1 MSGMQIRKVL
11 VANRGEIARR
21 IMRTCREMGISTVA
35 VFSDADE
42 AMPFVRDADEA
53 VRIGPAP
60 SAESYLRVDR
70 ILEAAK
76 QTGADAIHP
85 GYGFLSEN
93 EAFAQACVDAGVIFI
108 GPTPDAIRSMGS
120 KKEAKRIVSEAGVP
134 VVPGY
139 DGARQDTETL
149 AEKAREVGFPVLLKA
164 SAGGGGK
171 GMRVVRE
178 DKNLEDMVE
187 SAKREA
193 KGAFGD
199 DTMLI
204 EKYVDSPRHVEVQI
218 LGDAQGNLVHLFE
231 RECSIQRRHQKIIEE
246 SPSPALTPE
255 LRAEMGEAAVKV
267 GKAIGYRN
275 AGTVEFILSPN
286 GKFYFLEVNTRL
298 QVEHPVT
305 ECVTGLDLVR
315 EQIRVAQGEPLPF
328 TQDELT
334 MQGAAVECRI
344 YAEDPAN
351 GFLPQSGPIV
361 DWHLPPM
368 DGLREDGG
376 VETGSHVGIHYDP
389 MLAKIITYDRDRTGA
404 LRRMIRALETL
415 SVQGI
420 TTNQGFLLKVLR
432 HPEFVA
438 GRFDTH
444 FIDTHMRDDLQVALP
459 DGVVREAAVAATL
472 ADVERRRGAGPLA
485 HVPAGF
491 RNNRWAPQW
500 VEYDGPGGHP
510 VRVEYWHSGGD
521 RFEVRVGE
529 GEFADTRLVAC
540 TRDGRAYQV
549 RVELDGLRRRW
560 RVVRAGDVW
569 HVQGSAGSIM
579 LAEKPRFPDPAAE
592 AAAGGCVAPMP
603 GKVIQI
609 RVEAGQ
615 HVNQGDVLVV
625 MEAMKM
631 EHSVAA
637 PADGTVEKVH
647 VADGDQVDGGDLL
660 VTLDEE

>member
-1 MSGMQIRKVL
+1 MSGSEIRKVL

-42 AMPFVRDADEA
+42 NMPFVRDADEA

-70 ILEAAK
+70 ILEAA
-76 QTGADAIHP
+76 QRTGADAIHP

-108 GPTPDAIRSMGS
+108 GPTPEAIRSMGS
-120 KKEAKRIVSEAGVP
+120 KKEAKRIVAEAGVP

-193 KGAFGD
+193 KSAFGD

-204 EKYVDSPRHVEVQI
+204 EKYVDMPRHVEVQI
-218 LGDAQGNLVHLFE
+218 LGDSHGNLVHLFE

-255 LRAEMGEAAVKV
+255 LRSEMGEAAVKV

-275 AGTVEFILSPN
+275 AGTVEFILAPDRS
-286 GKFYFLEVNTRL
+286 FYFLEVNTRL

-315 EQIRVAQGEPLPF
+315 EQIRVAQGEALPF
-328 TQDELT
+328 AQDALT
-334 MQGAAVECRI
+334 MEGAAVECRI

-361 DWHLPPM
+361 DWHLPSM

-376 VETGSHVGIHYDP
+376 VESGSHVGIHYDP
-389 MLAKIITYDRDRTGA
+389 MLAKIITWDRDRTGA

-415 SVQGI
+415 SIQGI
-420 TTNQGFLLKVLR
+420 TTNRAFLLQVLR

-444 FIDTHMRDDLQVALP
+444 FIDTHMKGELEVSLP
-459 DGVVREAAVAATL
+459 DAVVQRAAVVATL
-472 ADVERRRGAGPLA
+472 ADVQRRRGAPPLA

-491 RNNRWAPQW
+491 RNNPWAPQW
-500 VEYDGPGGHP
+500 VEYDGPDGRA
-510 VRVEYWHSGGD
+510 VRVEYWHRGGRRYD
-521 RFEVRVGE
+521 VIVAGE
-529 GEFADTRLVAC
+529 TVPVLLVAC
-540 TRDGRAYQV
+540 TRDAGAFRVRLEQDGVRRSFRA
-549 RVELDGLRRRW
+549 
-560 RVVRAGDVW
+560 VRAGDVW
-569 HVQGSAGSIM
+569 HVHGLDGSVM
-579 LAEKPRFPDPAAE
+579 LAEMPRFPDPSAE
-592 AAAGGCVAPMP
+592 AGEGGCVAPMP

-615 HVNQGDVLVV
+615 RVSQGDVLVV

-631 EHSVAA
+631 EHTVAA
-637 PADGTVEKVH
+637 PADATVEKVH
-647 VADGDQVDGGDLL
+647 VGEGEQVDGGVLL
-660 VTLDEE
+660 VTLDEA